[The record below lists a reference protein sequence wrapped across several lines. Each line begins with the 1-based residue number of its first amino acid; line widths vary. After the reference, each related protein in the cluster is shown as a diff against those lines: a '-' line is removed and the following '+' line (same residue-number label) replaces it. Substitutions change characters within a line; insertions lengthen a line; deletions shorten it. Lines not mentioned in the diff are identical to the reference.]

1 MPSDKLIYYK
11 TKYLNEMASFRYYK
25 ITKTKKIRYISNIYK
40 NSLCIVFLHGFMSD
54 LEGEKPRALLNF
66 AKKLI
71 WSEIFNSKLENEL
84 RWS

>member
-1 MPSDKLIYYK
+1 MKLINDISENLKNYDGRINVRPSGTEPLIRIMVESK
-11 TKYLNEMASFRYYK
+11 SEKQTKQAS
-25 ITKTKKIRYISNIYK
+25 T
-40 NSLCIVFLHGFMSD
+40 
-54 LEGEKPRALLNF
+54 ELLNF

>member
-1 MPSDKLIYYK
+1 MVESKSEK
-11 TKYLNEMASFRYYK
+11 QTKQAS
-25 ITKTKKIRYISNIYK
+25 I
-40 NSLCIVFLHGFMSD
+40 
-54 LEGEKPRALLNF
+54 ELLNF